1 MLYLPFQ
8 LKSLE
13 SCLRVTSDS
22 ALARLVIDLES
33 DKKVKRTKLPHIR
46 CKPFIISKI
55 NLQICVLY
63 QITEE
68 VASCLICGSIPAILT
83 LLLVLDI
90 CLPTNHEEW
99 IWECSYWATQWCEKM
114 EAIYLVHTFKLIC
127 VDNQMLLVCPVSIL
141 GSSLLTY
148 TWDNQLIATS
158 RLLQIDTIPRHY
170 FRPPKEYYHPF
181 KYVLR
186 RGYWVNNNV
195 RLPGRPARKSSFQ
208 RWIYTIE
215 PGYSKRKAL
224 LIFIWSS
231 GTFSR
236 LVALA
241 FHTSKE
247 LKHPGWTSSLISPAK
262 GSFDRLSKQW
272 TENNT
277 RPYSERAKPIEDGY
291 VWIGILTQHDR
302 KRIIRHYVLL
312 QVVGVRLHI

>member
-99 IWECSYWATQWCEKM
+99 I
-114 EAIYLVHTFKLIC
+114 
-127 VDNQMLLVCPVSIL
+127 
-141 GSSLLTY
+141 
-148 TWDNQLIATS
+148 
-158 RLLQIDTIPRHY
+158 
-170 FRPPKEYYHPF
+170 
-181 KYVLR
+181 
-186 RGYWVNNNV
+186 
-195 RLPGRPARKSSFQ
+195 
-208 RWIYTIE
+208 
-215 PGYSKRKAL
+215 
-224 LIFIWSS
+224 
-231 GTFSR
+231 
-236 LVALA
+236 
-241 FHTSKE
+241 
-247 LKHPGWTSSLISPAK
+247 
-262 GSFDRLSKQW
+262 
-272 TENNT
+272 
-277 RPYSERAKPIEDGY
+277 
-291 VWIGILTQHDR
+291 
-302 KRIIRHYVLL
+302 
-312 QVVGVRLHI
+312 